1 MNGIVIIGNG
11 ISGVTCAR
19 HLRKNNKVPITII
32 SSETKHF
39 YSRTALMYVYMGHM
53 KYEHIKPYEDWFWEK
68 NKIDLIE
75 DHVTKVDS
83 GKKEITLQNSGSFQ
97 YDKLVIASG
106 SISNIPDVKGT
117 KLKNV
122 QALYGMADL
131 KQLEEN
137 TKNLKSA
144 VIVGGGLIG
153 IEMAEM
159 LLSRNIQVTF
169 LVREG
174 LYWGNILPKEE
185 AEMIGSHIKEHH
197 IILRTNEEL
206 QEILGDSNGKVYAIK
221 TKNGEVINC
230 DFVGLTVGVS
240 PNISF
245 LKETTIEV
253 DRGVLVDEFF
263 KTNAADIFAIGDCA
277 QHKRPLPGRKPV
289 EQLWYTGKLHG
300 ETLAR
305 TLCGEPTTYSPG
317 PWFNS
322 AKFLDIEYQTYG
334 EVNATL
340 QEGQR
345 TFYWQHLKKHIA
357 LRAVFNND
365 NTIAGVN
372 AMGMRLRHEVLND
385 WLLKKVNIDH
395 VMKNLSKANFDP
407 EFYKKYEQDIL
418 QKYNTDF
425 SKKIIAER
433 KNKRKLFSFS

>member
-144 VIVGGGLIG
+144 
-153 IEMAEM
+153 
-159 LLSRNIQVTF
+159 F
-169 LVREG
+169 LR
-174 LYWGNILPKEE
+174 
-185 AEMIGSHIKEHH
+185 S
-197 IILRTNEEL
+197 
-206 QEILGDSNGKVYAIK
+206 
-221 TKNGEVINC
+221 
-230 DFVGLTVGVS
+230 
-240 PNISF
+240 
-245 LKETTIEV
+245 
-253 DRGVLVDEFF
+253 
-263 KTNAADIFAIGDCA
+263 
-277 QHKRPLPGRKPV
+277 
-289 EQLWYTGKLHG
+289 
-300 ETLAR
+300 
-305 TLCGEPTTYSPG
+305 
-317 PWFNS
+317 
-322 AKFLDIEYQTYG
+322 
-334 EVNATL
+334 
-340 QEGQR
+340 
-345 TFYWQHLKKHIA
+345 
-357 LRAVFNND
+357 
-365 NTIAGVN
+365 
-372 AMGMRLRHEVLND
+372 
-385 WLLKKVNIDH
+385 
-395 VMKNLSKANFDP
+395 
-407 EFYKKYEQDIL
+407 
-418 QKYNTDF
+418 
-425 SKKIIAER
+425 
-433 KNKRKLFSFS
+433 